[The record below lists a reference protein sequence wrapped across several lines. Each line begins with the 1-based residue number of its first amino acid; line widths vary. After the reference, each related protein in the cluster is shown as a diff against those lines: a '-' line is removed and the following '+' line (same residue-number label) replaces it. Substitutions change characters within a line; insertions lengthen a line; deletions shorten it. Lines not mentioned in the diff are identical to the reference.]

1 MASLARRQPATAMQ
15 LFERNTEVDRLSEA
29 LQRSR
34 DADQT
39 LDLQVT
45 LAWYLRQRDNTRA
58 QQLLQLA
65 RTRIDNQ
72 PLSPALEQHR
82 ARLLLVEGETLWLL
96 SDFDSA
102 TRAAHAA
109 LVVFESQG
117 HFAGC
122 ADCHALIVSVCSSTG
137 ELPKRDAALA
147 QAVDYAR
154 QAQDAHRL
162 DFFEANQARYA
173 VLRDVHLASQQWR
186 QRFPD
191 EVINAHP
198 AVAAIV
204 NAYQAARDHNTGNF
218 AGALDRFNLAWEA
231 ALETGQTLTAVVAA
245 VNAGGT
251 YVGLNDHEAALEW
264 LQRGLELARANGWA
278 VTLGP
283 CLRQMGEVMRAMGRL
298 EIAQSLLDEA
308 LVAYQP
314 LRNSRNFTLVLT
326 ALGDLAQRRGDYAKA
341 FEHFQQQ
348 TELSLRLGQTDAAM
362 EGQLGIAYA
371 LLQLGKDAEAGES
384 ALVALSLARNQ
395 GAVIQEIGALRLLA
409 RIHTQRGA
417 DAEATHC
424 LEQAL
429 ATARTVEGYLI
440 PSELLF
446 DLSAQYAR
454 SGEFAQAYELAIRA
468 SNARERVLNQE
479 ASNRATAIQVRLGTE
494 RSRAESEQH
503 RRHAEAE
510 AKRAALLQ
518 QSSDTLTL
526 LGNIG
531 QEITSQL
538 DKEHVFE
545 VIERHVH
552 GLLDAS
558 SFAIYLMDADGQG
571 LTSVYD
577 VEGGVRLPS
586 DHVRLDD
593 EGSYSALCVREH
605 RELLLDFTD
614 PLLPANY
621 VPGTLR
627 TVSGLFAPL
636 RIGDRVLGVMTIQS
650 TRPQIYGENE
660 RLIFRT
666 LCAYTAIAL
675 DNAVA
680 YTHLRDAKDQL
691 VVQEKLAALGSLVAG
706 VAHELNTPI
715 GNSLLTAS
723 TLQQNTTE
731 LEAAAASGTLR
742 RSTLNEYMASC
753 QEGLQLVIRGL
764 NSASELVQS
773 FKQVAVD
780 RATEQRRSFL
790 LLRTSQE
797 VIATLHRSIHK
808 AGHSLV
814 IDIPDDIMLDG
825 YPGPYGQVLTNLIN
839 NALLHAYGER
849 KDGTIQLTAK
859 HLRPGYVEVRFA
871 DDGMGIAPENLP
883 RVFDPFFTTKLG
895 QGGSGLGMSISYN
908 IITSLFGGEFEVSST
923 PGAGTCF
930 VMRLPLEAPQL
941 AVASPVQL
949 PR

>member
-1 MASLARRQPATAMQ
+1 MQ
-15 LFERNTEVDRLSEA
+15 LFERNTEVDSLAEA
-29 LQRSR
+29 LESR
-34 DADQT
+34 RDPGQ
-39 LDLQVT
+39 LLELQVK
-45 LAWYLRQRDNTRA
+45 LAWYLRQRDNPRA
-58 QQLLQLA
+58 QLLMQQALGHIQGQSQTPALQL
-65 RTRIDNQ
+65 
-72 PLSPALEQHR
+72 HR
-82 ARLLLVEGETLWLL
+82 ARLQLVEGETLWLL
-96 SDFDSA
+96 SDFVGA
-102 TRAAHAA
+102 TAASRAA
-109 LVVFESQG
+109 LVVFESLG
-117 HFAGC
+117 DLAGC
-122 ADCHALIVSVCSSTG
+122 ADCHALMVSVYSSTG
-137 ELPKRDAALA
+137 ELPKRDDALA
-147 QAVDYAR
+147 RAVDCAR
-154 QAQDAHRL
+154 QAQDVHRL

-186 QRFPD
+186 QRFPEEWID
-191 EVINAHP
+191 ANP

-204 NAYQAARDHNTGNF
+204 NTYRGTRDYNTGNF
-218 AGALDRFNLAWEA
+218 AGALGNFDRAWNA
-231 ALETGQTLTAVVAA
+231 AMETGQILTAVVAS
-245 VNAGGT
+245 VNAGST
-251 YVGLNDHEAALEW
+251 YVGLNDHDAALEW
-264 LQRGLELARANGWA
+264 LQRGLELARPNGWA

-298 EIAQSLLDEA
+298 EAAQSLLDEA
-308 LVAYQP
+308 LVVYQP
-314 LRNSRNFTLVLT
+314 LRNSRNFTMVLS
-326 ALGDLAQRRGDYAKA
+326 ALGDLAQRRGDYTKA
-341 FEHFQQQ
+341 LEYFQHQ
-348 TELSLRLGQTDAAM
+348 TEMSLRLGQTDAAM
-362 EGQLGIAYA
+362 EGQAGIANA
-371 LLQLGKDAEAGES
+371 LLHLGKAEEAENCAS
-384 ALVALSLARNQ
+384 VALNLARNQ
-395 GAVIQEIGALRLLA
+395 GAAIQIIGALRLLA
-409 RIHTQRGA
+409 RIHTQRNNH
-417 DAEATHC
+417 AEATNH

-429 ATARTVEGYLI
+429 ASARKVEGYLI
-440 PSELLF
+440 PSDLLF
-446 DLSAQYAR
+446 DLARQYAL
-454 SGEFAQAYELAIRA
+454 SGRYEEAYALAMQA
-468 SNARERVLNQE
+468 SDARERVLNQE

-518 QSSDTLTL
+518 QSSDTLAL

-558 SFAIYLMDADGQG
+558 SFAIYLMDADGMG

-577 VEGGVRLPS
+577 VEDGVRLPS
-586 DHVRLDD
+586 DQVRLDD
-593 EGSYSALCVREH
+593 EGSYSALCVRER
-605 RELLLDFTD
+605 RELLLDFTN
-614 PLLPANY
+614 PMLQANY
-621 VPGTLR
+621 VPGTLK

-636 RIGDRVLGVMTIQS
+636 MIADRVLGVMTIQS
-650 TRPQIYGENE
+650 TRPQIYGGNE

-666 LCAYTAIAL
+666 LCAYAAIAL

-723 TLQQNTTE
+723 TLQQNTAD
-731 LEAAAASGTLR
+731 LQAAAASGTMR
-742 RSTLNEYMASC
+742 RSTLSEYIASC

-780 RATEQRRSFL
+780 RATEQRRPFL
-790 LLRTSQE
+790 LMRTSQE
-797 VIATLHRSIHK
+797 VIATLQRNIQK
-808 AGHSLV
+808 AGHNLV
-814 IDIPDDIMLDG
+814 IDIAQDITLDG

-849 KDGTIQLTAK
+849 KGGTIQLQARR
-859 HLRPGYVEVRFA
+859 LPASQVEIRFT
-871 DDGMGIAPENLP
+871 DDGVGIAPENLA

-923 PGAGTCF
+923 PSAGTCF
-930 VMRLPLEAPQL
+930 VMRLPLVAPQK
-941 AVASPVQL
+941 APVSQPNL
-949 PR
+949 SR